1 MNERRAVIVGAG
13 IGGPVLALWLQKI
26 GVEAV
31 LAEARPSAALGE
43 GAFLGVAP
51 NGMNVLDSLGLAQK
65 VLAMGHTCTG
75 FQFNNARGQ
84 NIGVI
89 DRSADQAMFRWP
101 LTMVRR
107 ADLHALLAEE
117 ATKRGISLRYG
128 LELKDVNDTEAGV
141 RATFSDGTSLDG
153 EFLVGC
159 DGLRSTTRALAVPKA
174 PAPVFSGLLDFGG
187 FTRVEGLPFPAGIN
201 QMVFGRRAF
210 FGAFTT
216 PTGETW
222 WFHNGPPGD
231 GDHRTR
237 MLELHRDDPAWVRQL
252 IESTPSLLGPWGIH
266 DLHAMPQ
273 WTNGRICL
281 LGDAAHAMSP
291 SAGQGASLA
300 MEDAMVLA
308 QCVRDVPDV
317 RAAFVRFEK
326 LRRPRV
332 DAIFKEAQRQ
342 SSRKAPTPLSEW
354 FRDRMLPFFL
364 KFGAKAQTR
373 SYAYRIEWD
382 QRVTS

>member
-1 MNERRAVIVGAG
+1 
-13 IGGPVLALWLQKI
+13 
-26 GVEAV
+26 
-31 LAEARPSAALGE
+31 
-43 GAFLGVAP
+43 
-51 NGMNVLDSLGLAQK
+51 
-65 VLAMGHTCTG
+65 
-75 FQFNNARGQ
+75 
-84 NIGVI
+84 
-89 DRSADQAMFRWP
+89 
-101 LTMVRR
+101 
-107 ADLHALLAEE
+107 
-117 ATKRGISLRYG
+117 LRYG
-128 LELKDVNDTEAGV
+128 LELQGVTETTSGV
-141 RATFSDGTSLDG
+141 RATFTDGTHLEG
-153 EFLVGC
+153 EFLVGA
-159 DGLRSTTRALAVPKA
+159 DGLRSTTRPFAVPKA

-222 WFHNGPPGD
+222 WFHNGPPGE
-231 GDHRTR
+231 GAHRAR
-237 MLELHRDDPAWVRQL
+237 LLELHRDDPAWVRQL

-266 DLHAMPQ
+266 DLHAMPR
-273 WTNGRICL
+273 WTSGRVCL
-281 LGDAAHAMSP
+281 IGDAAHAMSP

-308 QCVRDVPDV
+308 QCIRDVPDV
-317 RAAFVRFEK
+317 RAAFVRFEQ

-364 KFGAKAQTR
+364 KFGAAAQTK
-373 SYAYRIEWD
+373 SYAFRIDWD
-382 QRVTS
+382 ERIVG